1 MEYISHNELYDQ
13 RLQEVLRDLNEC
25 DSACEPLGMVSK
37 NFGSSSMT
45 DWMMDNVP
53 VLPYAMERIMNYIF
67 SNGMTTGVQEQEE
80 TLTKWLYES
89 RNTMGSTNY
98 STLREAIRLAHTY
111 GESGL
116 RWYEDNLYL
125 YKKGYFGLIIGDDDG
140 VEKILAAYVRKDR
153 KKVSADIFDDDWGDW
168 DDVYGVLRYFDE
180 KGLILLDMEDFCLLR
195 NNTSELHGTPIF
207 SMDKQR
213 VQLLLHTYQRLN
225 YDIDYDGPGRFIF
238 FENGGFLSNPDN
250 TVSTT
255 TEVLNNS
262 PTAKSERSIKAKE
275 EIRQIAKDVKTAGSD
290 AIGVVSKVIDPE
302 HILKIPRV
310 TKATEFFNWISLEG
324 EMVAQVVGMSP
335 ILLETGKL
343 HGNVSMAA
351 LIDNAMLNSIVPLRE
366 KYAIQFSDFIARKIG
381 VAKVYFNK
389 YDMRQIEDEND
400 ERGKVATVI
409 MRLSNAMANNDSEIL
424 VETVNNLTAM
434 INNSLHEESGDLRPI

>member
-1 MEYISHNELYDQ
+1 
-13 RLQEVLRDLNEC
+13 
-25 DSACEPLGMVSK
+25 
-37 NFGSSSMT
+37 
-45 DWMMDNVP
+45 
-53 VLPYAMERIMNYIF
+53 MNYIF

-80 TLTKWLYES
+80 TLQKWLYEQQ
-89 RNTMGSTNY
+89 NTMGSTNY
-98 STLREAIRLAHTY
+98 STLREAIRLAHVY
-111 GESGL
+111 GEAGL

-125 YKKGYFGLIIGDDDG
+125 YKQGYYGLLVGQQDG
-140 VEKILAAYVRKDR
+140 VEIIVAAYVRKDR
-153 KKVSADIFDDDWGDW
+153 KKVSADIKDDDWGSW
-168 DDVYGVLRYFDE
+168 DDVYGAIDYFD
-180 KGLILLDMEDFCLLR
+180 KRGMILLDLNDFCTIR
-195 NNTSELHGTPIF
+195 NNTSELHGTPTLLL
-207 SMDKQR
+207 DHQR
-213 VQLLLHTYQRLN
+213 IQLLLHTYQRLN
-225 YDIDYDGPGRFIF
+225 YDIDYDGPGRYFF

-262 PTAKSERSIKAKE
+262 PQSKTERSQKAKE
-275 EIRQIAKDVKTAGSD
+275 EIRQIAKDVKNAGSD

-310 TKATEFFNWISLEG
+310 TKATEFFNWIDGEG
-324 EMVAQVVGMSP
+324 EIIAQLLGMSP
-335 ILLETGKL
+335 ILLETGEL

-366 KYAIQFSDFIARKIG
+366 KYAIQFSDFIAKKIG

-409 MRLSNAMANNDSEIL
+409 MRLSNAMNYNDSEIL